1 MESFKRHIWR
11 LYSLVAA
18 VILVTLY
25 SLTSAP
31 PSNFPSDS
39 IVVIARGASVPDI
52 TKQLSDSNVIKSP
65 KFLQFALHISGTS
78 ARVQAGGYL
87 FGEPQN
93 LFTVAYRLVAGDYG
107 LPPVRIT
114 FPEGVTTRDIA
125 EKAAEV
131 LPFIS
136 SAEFISLGKQHE
148 GYLFPDTYFFPPD
161 ATAESVIKA
170 MRENFDVKME
180 PLMADIKASGHSI
193 SDIVI
198 MASLVEKEA
207 RTDVNRRIIAG
218 ILWDRLEIGMPLQ
231 VDAVFG
237 YIFDR
242 DTYSPSFSDLTTE
255 SPYNLYLHKGLP
267 PGPIANPG
275 LKSIQ
280 AVLHPTKTNYLYY
293 LTGSDDLMHYA
304 TTYAGH
310 QSNQRKYL
318 Q

>member
-161 ATAESVIKA
+161 ATAESVIKT

-198 MASLVEKEA
+198 MASFVEKEA